1 MHCQHQHNCLWA
13 EEDEHTSK
21 LDIEEVREFV
31 GDFNEFFENLKEWT
45 EDAMQIKTW
54 REHFLKKYPKIF
66 NNSSENEVEMDTT
79 MKTKP
84 AIDRE
89 EKLRKVEEKL
99 LSKRTDE
106 RFTDYDGV
114 MYDPDLAPTQKIINL
129 QKAIGDVTRRKIHWA
144 SLQGELLEKYIRQS
158 KEVYEKTL
166 VETKITRQWVQ
177 FLRKLHKLVLKYN
190 QLANT
195 ALFL

>member
-1 MHCQHQHNCLWA
+1 MVYKCIANTNTTAHRQKKMNTQI
-13 EEDEHTSK
+13 K

-89 EKLRKVEEKL
+89 EKLRKVEEN
-99 LSKRTDE
+99 
-106 RFTDYDGV
+106 F
-114 MYDPDLAPTQKIINL
+114 
-129 QKAIGDVTRRKIHWA
+129 
-144 SLQGELLEKYIRQS
+144 
-158 KEVYEKTL
+158 
-166 VETKITRQWVQ
+166 
-177 FLRKLHKLVLKYN
+177 
-190 QLANT
+190 
-195 ALFL
+195 